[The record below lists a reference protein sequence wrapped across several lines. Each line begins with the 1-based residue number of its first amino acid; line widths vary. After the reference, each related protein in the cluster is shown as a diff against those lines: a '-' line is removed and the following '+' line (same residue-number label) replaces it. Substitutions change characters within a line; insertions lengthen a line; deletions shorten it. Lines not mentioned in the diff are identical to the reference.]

1 MHERTK
7 LRQIVINL
15 LKGETSAQDR
25 VYDSR
30 VIPWD
35 IDGLPGLSVY
45 TSAQR
50 GTGYTASPTPNF
62 DMQLTLNIEIAVAA
76 VDGWAAKLD
85 DICQQIEERLLE
97 NQLFIRLFT
106 HVSNFNTDISYHA
119 EGEKPVASAL
129 MSLDLAFDWMFEPT
143 VPDDFLS
150 LGLDVKMDADTILK
164 ALLELKS

>member
-1 MHERTK
+1 MHERAK
-7 LRQIVINL
+7 IRKIVMEL
-15 LKGETSAQDR
+15 LKGQTDAKDR

-35 IDGLPGLSVY
+35 ADDLPGLSVY

-85 DICQQIEERLLE
+85 DICEQIESRLLE
-97 NQLFIRLFT
+97 NQLFIRLFS
-106 HVSNFNTDISYHA
+106 HVSNFNTDINWSC
-119 EGEKPVASAL
+119 EGERPIASAL

-143 VPDDFLS
+143 VPDDFLN
-150 LGLDVKMDADTILK
+150 LGLMDTDAMLK